1 MGNIGVEKHE
11 PKQIDINSDTQP
23 NRFLQWLK
31 ANLFSSWLNTALTIL
46 SIVIAYFIIKGSV
59 YWIFVTAEWRVVADN
74 FKLFVVGQYPIDQLW
89 RVWILLTYVSIMLGF
104 SWGIWKS
111 IVKPI
116 ALTIGIVMLVV
127 GCLPF
132 VEGMTRIWLGINI
145 VILIATYFVGA
156 KFNKLKTLT
165 LTGWFLLFPVSI
177 FLLSGFGILPE
188 VSTSV
193 WGGFLLTLLIAL
205 VAIVISFPIGVLLAL
220 GRRSTLPI
228 VKWFSILF
236 IELVRGIPLIT
247 LLFISQLMVP
257 LFLGD
262 GIEIDNVLRAMI
274 GFIMFSAA
282 YLAENVRGGLQAIPR
297 GQFEAAQALGL
308 NKTLMTSFIILPQ
321 ALKIVI
327 PPIVGLYIGIFKDT
341 VLVTIVGLS
350 DLLGISKKII
360 ANPQYLG
367 THMTAYVFVALV
379 FLIFCYLMSYVSR
392 KLEASLS
399 VGKR

>member
-1 MGNIGVEKHE
+1 MGNIGVEKQE
-11 PKQIDINSDTQP
+11 PKQLDVNSDKEP
-23 NRFLQWLK
+23 NKVLQWLK
-31 ANLFSSWLNTALTIL
+31 ANLFSNLANTALTL
-46 SIVIAYFIIKGSV
+46 VSVVIAYFVIKNAS

-74 FKLFVVGQYPIDQLW
+74 FKLFVVGQYPVADIW
-89 RVWILLTYVSIMLGF
+89 RVWVLLAYVSTMLGF
-104 SWGIWKS
+104 SYGIWKG
-111 IVKPI
+111 IVRPI
-116 ALTIGIVMLVV
+116 AWTLGIIMLIVA
-127 GCLPF
+127 CLPF
-132 VEGMTRIWLGINI
+132 VEGITRIWLGANI
-145 VILIATYFVGA
+145 AILIAAYFLA
-156 KFNKLKTLT
+156 IKFNKLKNVTLI
-165 LTGWFLLFPVSI
+165 GWFLLFPISI

-205 VAIVISFPIGVLLAL
+205 VAIVFSFPIGILLAL
-220 GRRSTLPI
+220 GRRSNLPI

-247 LLFISQLMVP
+247 VLFISQLMVP

-262 GIEIDNVLRAMI
+262 GIEVDNVLRAMI

-308 NKTLMTSFIILPQ
+308 NKTLMTGFIILPQ

-350 DLLGISKKII
+350 DLLGMAKKII

-367 THMTAYVFVALV
+367 THMESYVFVAFV
-379 FLIFCYLMSYVSR
+379 FFIFCYLMSYVSR
-392 KLEASLS
+392 KLEATLA